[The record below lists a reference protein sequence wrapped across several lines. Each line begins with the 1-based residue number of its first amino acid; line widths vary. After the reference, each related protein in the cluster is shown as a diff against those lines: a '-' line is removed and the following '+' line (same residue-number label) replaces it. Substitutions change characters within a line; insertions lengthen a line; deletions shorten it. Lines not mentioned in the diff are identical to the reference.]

1 MRQDKRIVLLFVTSI
16 LVMGVIVGGP
26 LVYAIKLSLYSSAS
40 FYNQAEWVGLGNYFK
55 LLQEPY
61 FWMALLNGF
70 EISVGAIALQM
81 VIGIAIAL
89 DLNKQFFGNGVVRS
103 LSVLPYFLPPV
114 VAVLIATWIFDP
126 NFGLV
131 KNMME
136 SLGLRMFDWGVY
148 SWSAKGMIIMVSVW
162 LWTPFVTT
170 CVLAGL
176 QTIPNQLYEAARVDG
191 ASAWTQFWHITL
203 PGLKSILIVVVLLRS
218 IWMFNKFDVIWLLTR
233 GGPMNQTETL
243 PTLAYRRAFVE
254 FDLGSGAA
262 VATLSFL
269 ILAVVILIYLRM
281 FPLDT
286 AEKGG

>member
-89 DLNKQFFGNGVVRS
+89 VLNKQFFGNGVVRS